1 MQRRR
6 QVFLNGV
13 NVVLCGNEVAFHGAT
28 IAWGTKVEKEHA
40 MVSLPRSAAV
50 TACIRKSGT
59 FTVSILSSGQSNVAR
74 QYGGSGQ
81 SDQKEIDKGD
91 VDFTQWDMP
100 VVKGACAQLLCSVR
114 EILSIGEQEV
124 VVAKI
129 LDVSAEDGIEPLTYD
144 HEEFFSI

>member
-50 TACIRKSGT
+50 WAARRRCVHLPEHHVGQHQR
-59 FTVSILSSGQSNVAR
+59 TVDPGRCA
-74 QYGGSGQ
+74 GG
-81 SDQKEIDKGD
+81 GD
-91 VDFTQWDMP
+91 H
-100 VVKGACAQLLCSVR
+100 CR
-114 EILSIGEQEV
+114 ERR
-124 VVAKI
+124 
-129 LDVSAEDGIEPLTYD
+129 LDPTRHAGPDPG
-144 HEEFFSI
+144 